1 MNCMDKDI
9 LQKTVQILVTQGKGI
24 LAADESLGTIK
35 KRFDAINIDSTP
47 QMHAAYR
54 ELLFSSPSIEQ
65 YISGVILF
73 EETLMQSDSHGT
85 PFAQVLSNRGIIPGI
100 KVDLGTTDL
109 PETSKEKITLGLDKL
124 QERVSLYKSKGVQF
138 AKWRA
143 VFAITPGTP
152 SDFAIEENARVLAE
166 YAIICQRHNIVPIVE
181 PEIVRDGDHSIEV
194 CADVTTKVQ
203 KAVFAELMRHEVFL
217 PGILLKPNMITPGA
231 DSTQEVSAQQV
242 AAATIDVLKTTTDA
256 SSGGIVF
263 LSGGEEPEQA
273 ADYLNEMNKVQGL
286 PWRLTFSF
294 GRALQDEALH
304 AWAGEGSQVTH
315 AQELF
320 VRRAKLTSLASSG
333 GYNLEMEKQA

>member
-1 MNCMDKDI
+1 MDKDI
-9 LQKTVQILVTQGKGI
+9 LQKTVQSLVTQGKGI

-73 EETLMQSDSHGT
+73 EETLMQMDSHGT
-85 PFAQVLSNRGIIPGI
+85 PFAQVLTNRGIIPGI

-124 QERVSLYKSKGVQF
+124 QERVSLYKNKGAQF

-143 VFAITPGTP
+143 VFAVTPGTP
-152 SDFAIEENARVLAE
+152 SEFAIEENARVLAE

-181 PEIVRDGDHSIEV
+181 PEIVRDGDHSMEV

-203 KAVFAELMRHEVFL
+203 KAVFAELNRHEVFL

-242 AAATIDVLKTTTDA
+242 AATTIEVLKTTTDG
-256 SSGGIVF
+256 SVGGIVF
-263 LSGGEEPEQA
+263 LSGC
-273 ADYLNEMNKVQGL
+273 V
-286 PWRLTFSF
+286 
-294 GRALQDEALH
+294 RARRFAL
-304 AWAGEGSQVTH
+304 
-315 AQELF
+315 
-320 VRRAKLTSLASSG
+320 
-333 GYNLEMEKQA
+333 